1 MKTFMCVE
9 NGERFTIQA
18 EDLQDAMEQ
27 CCVWNAEVLY
37 EF

>member
-18 EDLQDAMEQ
+18 EDWQDAMDQ
-27 CCVWNAEVLY
+27 FSVWNAEVIY